1 MNATVQ
7 EVARNA
13 STTSRFSGETRA
25 KAESGAQVV
34 HQSLQ
39 SIERVHAV
47 SLELRTDMERLNEH
61 AGAISRIMT
70 VISDIADQTNLLAL
84 NAAIEAARA
93 TPGAALPW
101 WLTRCANWPKK
112 PWLPPTT

>member
-84 NAAIEAARA
+84 KRPLRPPARA
-93 TPGAALPW
+93 TRARLCRGG
-101 WLTRCANWPKK
+101 
-112 PWLPPTT
+112 